1 MQEAQPR
8 SYHQT
13 EYSRRPHSF
22 AKEKGP
28 LQEQSIFNFYS
39 VANEVSFDR
48 DLSVHGL
55 SQSERDFY
63 KRENLYRFL
72 GEFAGHVPYT
82 TISYVLKDDG
92 LYYGDINT
100 SSVYEATA
108 QMTDSGSREWAE
120 YEGHQNTLSLLA
132 QHNEPIVA
140 FSPPKIA
147 DYSFA
152 FVWTKGEYDEALGGT
167 PVTMQA
173 VRYDEPMESVAATAN
188 AARQLVPGANLDIFP
203 NANSY
208 IANPF
213 VVDSSVGIK
222 DIMRAVGVDSSG
234 VDKSR
239 LFEERVRHELAPY
252 ANAWTQAVEEAAS
265 TEPGTIEHTRH
276 MSRLETM
283 LEGIFNMATNIH
295 NGAAHQEWNNYA
307 PTQHTATD
315 QERQYMMLAAY
326 AHQKPATVSGGGS
339 CPVVASDK
347 SSNGLRY
354 EFQNNR
360 TIEQILHRGIGD
372 SQEGSIR
379 YDNYNCPHCKGTIQG
394 ELKGKQEDWT
404 TNCPHCAEVISCRA
418 EEAA

>member
-8 SYHQT
+8 RFYQT

-28 LQEQSIFNFYS
+28 LQEQSIFSFYS

-48 DLSVHGL
+48 DLSIHGL
-55 SQSERDFY
+55 SQPERDFY

-72 GEFAGHVPYT
+72 GEFAGQVPYT

-108 QMTDSGSREWAE
+108 QMTDLGSREWAE

-132 QHNEPIVA
+132 KHNEPIVA

-173 VRYDEPMESVAATAN
+173 VRYDESMESVDATTN
-188 AARQLVPGANLDIFP
+188 AVRQLMPDTNVAIFP

-208 IANPF
+208 ITNPF
-213 VVDSSVGIK
+213 VVDSSVGIG
-222 DIMRAVGVDSSG
+222 DIMGAVGVDSFG

-252 ANAWTQAVEEAAS
+252 ADAWTQAVEEAAS
-265 TEPGTIEHTRH
+265 IEPGTFEHNRH
-276 MSRLETM
+276 MSHLETM
-283 LEGIFNMATNIH
+283 LEGIFNMATSLR
-295 NGAAHQEWNNYA
+295 
-307 PTQHTATD
+307 
-315 QERQYMMLAAY
+315 ERARRENWDEYSSSSPAIFAAY
-326 AHQKPATVSGGGS
+326 DRDTVHVMLIQSAHQKKATVVGGGS
-339 CPVVASDK
+339 CLVTKDN
-347 SSNGLRY
+347 SSGGVYGELLRSP
-354 EFQNNR
+354 
-360 TIEQILHRGIGD
+360 IESLMHRGVLSTTENSSTNHSSYACPECGHEYPGETSKD
-372 SQEGSIR
+372 R
-379 YDNYNCPHCKGTIQG
+379 NDWVKNCQCGFEFG
-394 ELKGKQEDWT
+394 
-404 TNCPHCAEVISCRA
+404 C
-418 EEAA
+418 